1 MLAKK
6 TYEGNNFTV
15 IDNVVQLPKRKDKY
29 DDTNQRGS
37 TEMECLYTEEEILR
51 VKDVFQRYI
60 DEAGSLNREYNARR
74 SMTMY
79 LCAINIGLRS
89 GDLCRLRWSNV
100 YDENW
105 EIKKYEK
112 FAPQKQKK
120 RDSFGNITERKYIE
134 LIYNSDFCEAVALW
148 REWLL
153 EYGYNIELDDYM
165 FKSNRGGHITEDS
178 WYKTVVR
185 NCKLAGIKQP
195 IGTHG
200 LRKTYGRRY
209 YLNSERKD
217 IAIVELMSIFGHSSV
232 RITLRYICILPEEI
246 RKNQERI
253 CMFNGTERI
262 YE

>member
-15 IDNVVQLPKRKDKY
+15 IDNVVQFPKRKDKY

-120 RDSFGNITERKYIE
+120 RNEYGDIIKRKYVP
-134 LIYNSDFCEAVALW
+134 LIYNSDFRKAVTLW
-148 REWLL
+148 RKWLQ
-153 EYGYNIELDDYM
+153 EYGYNVELDDYI
-165 FKSNRGGHITEDS
+165 FKSNRGGHVTEDL

-200 LRKTYGRRY
+200 LRKTYGRRVY
-209 YLNSERKD
+209 MNAKRKD
-217 IAIVELMSIFGHSSV
+217 EALTYLTRVFGHSSP
-232 RITLRYICILPEEI
+232 RITVIYIRILDEEI
-246 RKNQERI
+246 ENNLEDM
-253 CMFNGTERI
+253 CMFDGVNDI